1 MKLKMEPTS
10 DPFASAKAERASNI
24 IPSYLKISNSSEVLP
39 MHILID
45 AQHKKLKKKRKTN
58 LGAFFVSTTKIS
70 TLKSEDALRGREVA
84 GEEEEELVNIRR
96 WSRGRNYLIN
106 LKT

>member
-39 MHILID
+39 MHVLID

-84 GEEEEELVNIRR
+84 GEEEEELVSIRR
-96 WSRGRNYLIN
+96 WSRSRNYLII